1 MGNPFGDMTLTQG
14 TYSQLLR
21 KQLTIRGTWN
31 SSYNDAHNDWRTALD
46 AISKHIVDVR
56 PLISHRFKLENY
68 KQAFDMILARK
79 EFYSKVMFIP

>member
-1 MGNPFGDMTLTQG
+1 MTLTQG

-56 PLISHRFKLENY
+56 PLVSHRFALKDY
-68 KQAFDMILARK
+68 QQAFDMILGRR
-79 EFYSKVMFIP
+79 EFFSKVMFIP